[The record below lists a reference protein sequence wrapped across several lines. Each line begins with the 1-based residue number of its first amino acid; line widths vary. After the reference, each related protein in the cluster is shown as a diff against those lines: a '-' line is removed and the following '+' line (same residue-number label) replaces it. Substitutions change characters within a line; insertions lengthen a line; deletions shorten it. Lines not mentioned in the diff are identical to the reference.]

1 MPVTKNAQ
9 LRIELLDD
17 ILGGVR
23 KYNFEDLLEKI
34 NDKLAEAGYSTI
46 GERSLFTDLQ
56 YLREEKDAPI
66 HKPTSV
72 DPYYYY
78 TEKFSIKNRLL
89 EEEEVDSLKQAS
101 EILKRL
107 SPHLIGSELD
117 EVIAKLE
124 NKVHTNVPDRAEII
138 QFETHTQS
146 AGGNWIH
153 PLFTAIKDKSSLRIT
168 YKPFHKTEAR
178 EFIFH
183 PYLLKQ
189 YRNRWFLFGREN
201 SNIYIMNLAL
211 DRIQSIKNSSSVFIE
226 NDLFLPDNY
235 FKHMVGVSMPINGE
249 IHDVVIKVKPK
260 SVPYL
265 TSKPIHKLQE
275 TVKTYKTGAIQIKV
289 PVYINH
295 ELVSTILSYGNAL
308 EVISPAI
315 LRDEIKETIHN
326 YMKLYS

>member
-9 LRIELLDD
+9 LRIELLDE

-34 NDKLAEAGYSTI
+34 NDKLSEVGYSAI
-46 GERSLFTDLQ
+46 SEKSLFNDLK

-66 HKPTSV
+66 HKPTSA
-72 DPYYYY
+72 DPHYYY
-78 TEKFSIKNRLL
+78 TEKFSIKDLL
-89 EEEEVDSLKQAS
+89 LSEEEVDSLKQAS

-107 SPHLIGSELD
+107 SPHLIGSEMD
-117 EVIAKLE
+117 DVIAKLE
-124 NKVHTNVPDRAEII
+124 NKVHTNVPERAEII

-146 AGGNWIH
+146 AGGNWIQT
-153 PLFTAIKDKSSLRIT
+153 LFTAIKEKLSLRIT

-201 SNIYIMNLAL
+201 ENNYLVTLAL
-211 DRIQSIKNSSSVFIE
+211 DRILSIKNSSSFYVE
-226 NDLFLPDNY
+226 NDMFLPDNY

-249 IHDVVIKVKPK
+249 IQNVIIKVNAK

-275 TVKTYKTGAIQIKV
+275 TIKTYKSGSIQIKL

-295 ELVSTILSYGNAL
+295 EFVSNILSYGDSL
-308 EVISPAI
+308 EVIGPDI
-315 LRDEIKETIHN
+315 LRDEIKKILENTVKQ
-326 YMKLYS
+326 YK